1 MARWLLVWT
10 LFISVATAGSYLG
23 TNAVIGGPA
32 SNRDSVGMLPLADG
46 GPGTSVCRQAQR
58 ALVDAGAG
66 ANQDASGE
74 LRAAWDSA
82 ARRVLQACA
91 TA

>member
-32 SNRDSVGMLPLADG
+32 SNQDSLGMLPLADG
-46 GPGTSVCRQAQR
+46 GPGTTVCR
-58 ALVDAGAG
+58 
-66 ANQDASGE
+66 
-74 LRAAWDSA
+74 RAAPELQAAWVRA
-82 ARRVLQACA
+82 ARGVLQACA

>member
-32 SNRDSVGMLPLADG
+32 SNQDSVGMLPLADG
-46 GPGTSVCRQAQR
+46 GPGTTVCRRAQR
-58 ALVDAGAG
+58 AFIDAGAG
-66 ANQDASGE
+66 AEADATPE
-74 LRAAWDSA
+74 LQAAWARAA
-82 ARRVLQACA
+82 RGVLQACA